1 MKSCAH
7 DADVEPHGART
18 VRRVQCSCSGLL
30 DILFFS
36 ICGSAGMK
44 SCA

>member
-1 MKSCAH
+1 MESYAH

-30 DILFFS
+30 DQFYSSQCVDLQ
-36 ICGSAGMK
+36 A
-44 SCA
+44 

>member
-30 DILFFS
+30 DQFFS
-36 ICGSAGMK
+36 SQYVNLQACEL
-44 SCA
+44 